1 MSDEDGRNGVNEVHG
16 DCEGSFR
23 QGGYKVIP
31 NSGWEELVSH
41 SYTRYVYFLDI
52 NDLDKVS
59 SYIR

>member
-1 MSDEDGRNGVNEVHG
+1 M
-16 DCEGSFR
+16 
-23 QGGYKVIP
+23 IP